1 MQKQKAGRKK
11 SPKANT
17 PKGKSSR
24 VMHDVSEYIN
34 LYKEKNYPIRDIATH
49 FQVSISTVY
58 NAMVASGFSEFRPKH
73 ARMSHTRMSKEE
85 QAIALYQSGMT
96 RTAVVEKINIAAKT
110 LNKILEKHNIP
121 IRQGIDLVTSA
132 KRAAQ
137 FSKAYNDCQ
146 LSLRETAEM
155 FGVSHPIILRELKRN
170 GYPIRQSVDSKNRPT
185 FKLKHKLGGAVGL
198 PVPKLTPKQKERRQ
212 ILIRIR
218 QKREEKLKLNRLK
231 KYNRAQEY
239 WQLVNEGGLSFEE
252 AGKVF
257 GVAGKTIER
266 VVVKAGIDISGIALR
281 EKAVIF
287 KEQQAIA
294 QKYWE
299 LYSKPM
305 SLEEVGEIFGLS
317 DSTVRA
323 TLIKHGYEIRKRG
336 RIENSDRNQA
346 KPRQPKPRIN
356 RQQVHV
362 PTEIMQATGQAL
374 DLLISNIKPN
384 KSAFWL
390 A

>member
-1 MQKQKAGRKK
+1 MFYIEDYLMDKSKVDKKK
-11 SPKANT
+11 SQKVT
-17 PKGKSSR
+17 L
-24 VMHDVSEYIN
+24 DVSEYIR
-34 LYKEKNYPIRDIATH
+34 LYTEANYPIRDIANH
-49 FQVSISTVY
+49 YQVSVSTVY
-58 NAMVASGFSEFRPKH
+58 NAMVAAGFNEFRPKH
-73 ARMSHTRMSKEE
+73 SRMSHTRMSKEE
-85 QAIALYQSGMT
+85 KAIALYQSGMT
-96 RTAVVEKINIAAKT
+96 RTAVVQKVNIGAKT
-110 LNKILEKHNIP
+110 LNKVLEKHGIP
-121 IRQGIDLVTSA
+121 IRYGVDLVTSA

-146 LSLRETAEM
+146 LSLRETAEL

-170 GYPIRQSVDSKNRPT
+170 GYPIRQNVNSKDRPT

-198 PVPKLTPKQKERRQ
+198 PVPKLTDRQKERRQ
-212 ILIRIR
+212 ILMRIR
-218 QKREEKLKLNRLK
+218 QKREDKLKLNRLQ
-231 KYNRAQEY
+231 KYSRAQEY
-239 WQLVNEGGLSFEE
+239 WQLVNEGGLDFEE

-257 GVAGKTIER
+257 QVSGQTVKR
-266 VVVKAGIDISGIALR
+266 VIVQAGIDISEIARR
-281 EKAVIF
+281 EKAAAL
-287 KEQQAIA
+287 KEEQAIA

-384 KSAFWL
+384 KSAF
-390 A
+390 

>member
-1 MQKQKAGRKK
+1 M
-11 SPKANT
+11 P
-17 PKGKSSR
+17 
-24 VMHDVSEYIN
+24 DVSEYIR
-34 LYKEKNYPIRDIATH
+34 LYVDKNYSIRDIANH
-49 FQVSISTVY
+49 LHVSTSTVY
-58 NAMVASGFSEFRPKH
+58 NAMVESGFNEFRPRHEKLNY
-73 ARMSHTRMSKEE
+73 SRMSKEE

-96 RTAVVEKINIAAKT
+96 RTAVVQKVNIGAKT
-110 LNKILEKHNIP
+110 LNKVLEKHGIP
-121 IRQGIDLVTSA
+121 IRYGVDLVTSA

-137 FSKAYNDCQ
+137 FNKAYNDCQ
-146 LSLRETAEM
+146 LSLRETAEL

-170 GYPIRQSVDSKNRPT
+170 GYPIRQNLNSKDRPT

-198 PVPKLTPKQKERRQ
+198 PVPKLTDRQKERRQ
-212 ILIRIR
+212 ILMRIR
-218 QKREEKLKLNRLK
+218 QKREDKLKLNRLQ
-231 KYNRAQEY
+231 KYSRAQEY
-239 WQLVNEGGLSFEE
+239 WQLVNEGGLDFEE

-257 GVAGKTIER
+257 QVSGQTVKR
-266 VVVKAGIDISGIALR
+266 VIVQAGIDISEIARR
-281 EKAVIF
+281 EKAAAL
-287 KEQQAIA
+287 KEEQAIA

-346 KPRQPKPRIN
+346 KPRQRKSQKN
-356 RQQVHV
+356 KHQVHI
-362 PTEIMQATGQAL
+362 PPEIMQATGQAL

-384 KSAFWL
+384 KSAF
-390 A
+390 

>member
-1 MQKQKAGRKK
+1 MKKQNADKKK
-11 SPKANT
+11 SPKAR
-17 PKGKSSR
+17 SSR
-24 VMHDVSEYIN
+24 VMPDVSEYIN

-49 FQVSISTVY
+49 FQVSVSTVY
-58 NAMVASGFSEFRPKH
+58 HAMVAAGFKEFRPKH
-73 ARMSHTRMSKEE
+73 ARLSHTRMSKEE

-137 FSKAYNDCQ
+137 FSIAYNDYQ

-218 QKREEKLKLNRLK
+218 QKREDKLKLNRLK
-231 KYNRAQEY
+231 KYSRAQEY

-281 EKAVIF
+281 EKAVIL

-305 SLEEVGEIFGLS
+305 SLEEVGAIFGLS
-317 DSTVRA
+317 DSTIRA
-323 TLIKHGYEIRKRG
+323 ALIKHGYEIRKRG

-346 KPRQPKPRIN
+346 KPRQSKPRKSRLEVVI
-356 RQQVHV
+356 
-362 PTEIMQATGQAL
+362 PPETLEATEQAL
-374 DLLISNIKPN
+374 DLLISNTKTR
-384 KSAFWL
+384 
-390 A
+390 